1 MASNQIRIAV
11 SETIDA
17 RPEDVY
23 AVLADYREGHP
34 AILPKQYFT
43 ELTVEEGGTGAGTR
57 ILVRMKVFGV
67 ENTYRM
73 VVSEPEPGRVLV
85 EADDEADVV
94 TTFTVGPLD
103 SGSNCRLT
111 IETSMRSKSGIGGFF
126 ERLFTPMISRR
137 IYNKELSQIADYMR
151 NKSG

>member
-1 MASNQIRIAV
+1 MRIGV
-11 SETIDA
+11 SGTIDA
-17 RPEDVY
+17 PAEDVY

-34 AILPKQYFT
+34 AIVPKQYFT
-43 ELTVEEGGTGAGTR
+43 ELTVEEGGTGTGTR
-57 ILVRMKVFGV
+57 LLVRMKVFGV
-67 ENTYRM
+67 ESTYRM

-85 EADDEADVV
+85 EADDEAGVV
-94 TTFTVGPLD
+94 TTFTVDPLD

-111 IETSMRSKSGIGGFF
+111 IETSMRSKPGIGGFF

-137 IYNKELSQIADYMR
+137 IYKKELSQIADYMR